1 MKIEDQILI
10 EKLYVIVQS
19 MERLE
24 AQATLKSSAAAA
36 YTYSYTHQV
45 DLGQG
50 RTRFI
55 HLTFR
60 LNAESGQLE
69 LASENISDA

>member
-24 AQATLKSSAAAA
+24 AQATLKSSAAAYA
-36 YTYSYTHQV
+36 YSYTHQV